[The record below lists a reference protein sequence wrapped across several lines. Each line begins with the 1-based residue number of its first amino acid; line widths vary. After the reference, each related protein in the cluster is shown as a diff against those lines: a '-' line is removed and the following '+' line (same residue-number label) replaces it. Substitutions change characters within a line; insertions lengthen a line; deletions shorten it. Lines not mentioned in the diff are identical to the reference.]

1 MVAKALTLRNN
12 EMNLLKTLWNRLVN
26 KTSVSQ
32 TTVVVEE
39 EGCCGEIFLNILRTA
54 GISKYV
60 RKVNGLELFEEWYD
74 GPCNEESIRAAIPDF
89 KAAHPAVSVKMV
101 GKL

>member
-1 MVAKALTLRNN
+1 MS
-12 EMNLLKTLWNRLVN
+12 LWNTITGWISGN
-26 KTSVSQ
+26 
-32 TTVVVEE
+32 TTTTTATVTAVVVEEE

-60 RKVNGLELFEEWYD
+60 RKVNGLELFEEWYT

-89 KAAHPAVSVKMV
+89 KAAHPAVSPKMA